1 MNSAEGRCHDNAR
14 CESMWAR
21 FKEELLYGR
30 YDMEKMTMS
39 ERKPLIW
46 RYFMNYWNNRRI
58 CFSIGGLSPVEKSR
72 RYYEQMAD
80 AASICMGYGCLLD
93 FVATCPSY
101 KKLHRHRC
109 LCRYDQH
116 SVRKTGRA
124 SRNQGNPR
132 VFRTQNIKHGIPSII
147 LCSGSAPGFFSAI
160 LRVSG
165 SGLCFT
171 ASFLLR

>member
-1 MNSAEGRCHDNAR
+1 MLLAHKTSRDLCPLGYKLASLSSSTCLIYLHGLRLPFGLRGYLPVIQKTASPSMPLPIRSALCPEN
-14 CESMWAR
+14 WAR
-21 FKEELLYGR
+21 FPELPQRRFTPKHNSAAYRNLSGCCR
-30 YDMEKMTMS
+30 DFKSEKAKT
-39 ERKPLIW
+39 
-46 RYFMNYWNNRRI
+46 
-58 CFSIGGLSPVEKSR
+58 
-72 RYYEQMAD
+72 
-80 AASICMGYGCLLD
+80 AA
-93 FVATCPSY
+93 V
-101 KKLHRHRC
+101 
-109 LCRYDQH
+109 
-116 SVRKTGRA
+116 

>member
-1 MNSAEGRCHDNAR
+1 MEGFLRQKKADGIMSRWPTQHLPAWVTVAFWTSWLLVRHTKNCIAIDASADTISTLSGKLGALPGITTKTFTPKHNSAAYRNLSGCCRD
-14 CESMWAR
+14 
-21 FKEELLYGR
+21 FKS
-30 YDMEKMTMS
+30 EKAKT
-39 ERKPLIW
+39 
-46 RYFMNYWNNRRI
+46 
-58 CFSIGGLSPVEKSR
+58 
-72 RYYEQMAD
+72 
-80 AASICMGYGCLLD
+80 AA
-93 FVATCPSY
+93 V
-101 KKLHRHRC
+101 
-109 LCRYDQH
+109 
-116 SVRKTGRA
+116 